1 MDDVVRRAILVLVV
15 CMRRDEVEI
24 KYREEPVF
32 CQMPVIS
39 LYFARNENK
48 CRIKIP
54 IAELCRV
61 MPSYAELCRVKMP
74 IAEFCAEYKIR
85 AR

>member
-1 MDDVVRRAILVLVV
+1 MMLFNKSK
-15 CMRRDEVEI
+15 E
-24 KYREEPVF
+24 VF

-61 MPSYAELCRVKMP
+61 MPSKNADCRVLCRVQNS
-74 IAEFCAEYKIR
+74 R
-85 AR
+85 AISRGEIEGS